1 MLKKDKKKTILFFI
15 NKGYKYE
22 DKLGLKKIATIPW
35 QRC

>member
-1 MLKKDKKKTILFFI
+1 MLKKDKKENYFVFI

-35 QRC
+35 QRR